1 MTESGWCAY
10 CGEKFKLP
18 SAAIVVSTGGE
29 KVRIHRSE
37 YGLFMERGI
46 LKYKDHPRT
55 GPFSETTKDI
65 IMAVLAIAVIVVYTL
80 SSGSRVA

>member
-1 MTESGWCAY
+1 MTETGWCAY
-10 CGEKFKLP
+10 CGEEFRSP
-18 SAAIVVSTGGE
+18 SAAILVSTGGE

-37 YGLFMERGI
+37 YGLFVERGV

-55 GPFSETTKDI
+55 GPLSEMAKEI

-80 SSGSRVA
+80 SSGSRVS